1 MRTVLMSTSLAL
13 VAAVAAAFIALAIDG
28 DGPPVVVVEK
38 AVPVEE
44 AVSEAQPVS
53 GTPSDDVAGSDEA
66 SDGAGE
72 TPPGVG
78 EPAVIG
84 VEPVAPQAGIDF
96 DPVSIFQTVAP
107 SVVSIVTGDGSG
119 TGFFVDADGNIV
131 TNYHVVQDASTVT
144 VELGD
149 GTIVNGTVRGFD
161 NANDLAVVQVDPS
174 GLAITPVR
182 LGDSDGLIVGEPVAA
197 IGHPFALER
206 TLTTGII
213 SATGRTRPPL
223 LDGGRSQRGLIQ
235 TDAAV
240 NPGNSG
246 GPLIN
251 AAGEVVGV
259 NASAESPVRGSVGTN
274 FAVPVN
280 LVTRFLP
287 AMIAGETVAHPWIG
301 ITGGAE
307 DGAPGLPITD
317 VVSGGP
323 AAGAGLAP
331 GDRIVSAAGE
341 QLDDFDALAELID
354 TRAVGETVPFEV
366 LRGGVSL
373 ELALTLAPWPA

>member
-1 MRTVLMSTSLAL
+1 M
-13 VAAVAAAFIALAIDG
+13 
-28 DGPPVVVVEK
+28 
-38 AVPVEE
+38 
-44 AVSEAQPVS
+44 
-53 GTPSDDVAGSDEA
+53 
-66 SDGAGE
+66 
-72 TPPGVG
+72 
-78 EPAVIG
+78 
-84 VEPVAPQAGIDF
+84 
-96 DPVSIFQTVAP
+96 
-107 SVVSIVTGDGSG
+107 VSIVTNGGGG
-119 TGFFVDADGNIV
+119 TGFFVDAEGNIV
-131 TNYHVVQDASTVT
+131 TNYHVVQSASTVT
-144 VELGD
+144 VELSD
-149 GTIVNGTVRGFD
+149 GTIVQGTVRGFD
-161 NANDLAVVQVDPS
+161 DANDLAVVQVNPS

-223 LDGGRSQRGLIQ
+223 RDGGRSQRGLIQ

-287 AMIAGETVAHPWIG
+287 AMIAGEMVAHPWIG
-301 ITGGAE
+301 ITGEDTPEGALV
-307 DGAPGLPITD
+307 DS
-317 VVSGGP
+317 VVAGSP
-323 AAGAGLAP
+323 AYQAGLQV
-331 GDRIVSAAGE
+331 GDRIQALGGTD
-341 QLDDFDALAELID
+341 LDDFEHLAVVVDGFE
-354 TRAVGETVPFEV
+354 VGETVTMDV
-366 LRGGVSL
+366 LRDGIAVEL
-373 ELALTLAPWPA
+373 ELMLGAWPGFAG